1 MARWLEQ
8 LRRRLSV
15 LATKRRLEREMDD
28 EMRLHIELES
38 RDLAS
43 TRGLTAA
50 EANRQAR
57 IAFGGVERFKEE
69 GRDARRTRWFGDFG
83 ADLRYGARVLR
94 RSPGFTIAA
103 AFTLALGVG
112 VTTALFSV
120 VEAVLLQ
127 PLPFGDPAR
136 TVVLWSSWTGFPQT
150 WVSYDEYEHYRA
162 EKRIFDGVALFSDY
176 PATVTGAGE
185 AERVRAARV
194 NREIFDVIGVQPAQ
208 GRGFLPGEDAP
219 GGRNVAI
226 IGHAL
231 WQRRFASDPSAIGRT
246 IEIAARPVLIV
257 GILPAGFR
265 LPLDYGTNG
274 PTEILTPLAQDPV
287 QAGAV
292 PGPAFNSGGGSHG
305 YYAVAHLAPGVTPDA
320 ANQWLRTSSARLT
333 NEGTYPKT
341 WNFKATAIPLREQ
354 ISGPMRRVLMILLG
368 AVMLVLLIA
377 CANVAGL
384 LFVRGERRRRETAL
398 RAVLGAGRARLARQF
413 LTEGLVLSAIGGALG
428 IGVAWLGVSA
438 TRAWAP
444 ASLPLVR
451 DVALNARV
459 LGFALGTTLATVALF
474 ALAPAFAA
482 TRLQLTETIKDGG
495 RGATTGRGRLRAR
508 QLLVIGEIALA
519 VVLIVGGGLMV
530 RTVQHVLSIDPGFRS
545 EGVLTLEL
553 SVPSARYPE
562 DAHVARFFDE
572 VRGRIAPMPGVKAV
586 GAARLLP
593 LARQIGDW
601 GLSVEGYTPPPDHGT
616 PGDWQVVTPGYFE
629 AMGLRLISGRF
640 FDARDGADGTP
651 AMIIS
656 RRLAEKY
663 FAGRDPL
670 GGRIRINGAGENPP
684 WSMVVG
690 VVDDVEHNALTG
702 ELKPTFY
709 APHAQFY
716 RSTGFTPR
724 TMTVAIHAS
733 GDPEALIG
741 PVREA
746 VHSIDPQIPLHAVR
760 TMDDIVRGSIAPQS
774 FGMMLLA
781 AFGGLALLLAMVGIY
796 GVVAQVVSARMQEFG
811 VRSALG
817 ATPASLVRLSL
828 ANGARQTAVG
838 LAAGLIAALALSR
851 LLSGILYGVAP
862 NDPATFA
869 AAIAATGIA
878 AVAACWIPARRA
890 GRVDPARSLQ
900 AE

>member
-1 MARWLEQ
+1 MARWLSQ
-8 LRRRLSV
+8 LGRRLSA
-15 LATKRRLEREMDD
+15 LARKPELEREMDD

-43 TRGLTAA
+43 THGLTTA

-57 IAFGGVERFKEE
+57 VAFGGVERFKEE
-69 GRDARRTRWFGDFG
+69 GRDARGTRWLADFVSDFRHG
-83 ADLRYGARVLR
+83 GRVLR

-103 AFTLALGVG
+103 ALTLALGVG

-127 PLPFGDPAR
+127 PLPFADPAR
-136 TVVLWSSWTGFPQT
+136 TVVLWSSWTGFPKT
-150 WVSYDEYEHYRA
+150 WVSYDEYEHYRN
-162 EKRIFDGVALFSDY
+162 ETRIFDEVALFDDY
-176 PATVTGAGE
+176 PATVTGGAGP
-185 AERVRAARV
+185 ERVRAAQV
-194 NREIFDVIGVQPAQ
+194 NREIFDAIGVQPAQ
-208 GRGFLPGEDAP
+208 GRGFLAEEDAP
-219 GGRNVAI
+219 GATPVAI
-226 IGHAL
+226 ISHSL
-231 WQRRFASDPSAIGRT
+231 WQRRFGSDPSAIGRT
-246 IEIAARPVLIV
+246 IEISAQPVPIV
-257 GILPAGFR
+257 GILPPGFR

-292 PGPAFNSGGGSHG
+292 PGPAFNGGGGSHG
-305 YYAVAHLAPGVTPDA
+305 YYAVAHLAPGVTAEA
-320 ANQWLRTSSARLT
+320 ANEWLRTSSARLT
-333 NEGTYPKT
+333 NEGIYPKD

-398 RAVLGAGRARLARQF
+398 RAVLGAGRQRLARQF
-413 LTEGLVLSAIGGALG
+413 LTEGLVLAMLGGALG

-444 ASLPLVR
+444 ATLPLVR

-459 LGFALGTTLATVALF
+459 LGFALATTLATVALF

-482 TRLQLTETIKDGG
+482 TRLQLTETIKDGS
-495 RGATTGRGRLRAR
+495 RGATTGRRRVRAR
-508 QLLVIGEIALA
+508 QLLVVGEIALA

-530 RTVQHVLSIDPGFRS
+530 RTVQQLLSIDPGFRS
-545 EGVLTLEL
+545 EGVLTVEL
-553 SVPSARYPE
+553 SIPSARYPE
-562 DAHVARFFDE
+562 DASVARFFDD
-572 VRGRIAPMPGVKAV
+572 VRARIAPLPGVTAV

-593 LARQIGDW
+593 LAREIGDW
-601 GLSVEGYTPPPDHGT
+601 GLNVEGYTPPPNTGT

-629 AMGLRLISGRF
+629 AMGLRLIAGRF
-640 FDARDGADGTP
+640 FDTRDGIDGAP
-651 AMIIS
+651 SIIVS

-663 FAGRDPL
+663 FAGRQAL
-670 GGRIRINGAGENPP
+670 GGRIRIQSGVDSSP
-684 WSMVVG
+684 WRTVVG

-709 APHAQFY
+709 APHAQFF
-716 RSTGFTPR
+716 RSSGFTPR
-724 TMTVAIHAS
+724 TMTLAIKTA
-733 GDPEALIG
+733 GDPMALVRS
-741 PVREA
+741 VREA
-746 VHSIDPQIPLHAVR
+746 VHSVDPQIPLHDVR
-760 TMDDIVRGSIAPQS
+760 TMEDIVHGSVAPQS

-796 GVVAQVVSARMQEFG
+796 GVVAQVVSARMPEFG

-828 ANGARQTAVG
+828 ANGARQTAAG
-838 LAAGLIAALALSR
+838 LVLGLIAALVMTR
-851 LLSGILYGVAP
+851 LLAGILYGVAP
-862 NDPATFA
+862 TDPATFA

-890 GRVDPARSLQ
+890 GRADPAKSLQ